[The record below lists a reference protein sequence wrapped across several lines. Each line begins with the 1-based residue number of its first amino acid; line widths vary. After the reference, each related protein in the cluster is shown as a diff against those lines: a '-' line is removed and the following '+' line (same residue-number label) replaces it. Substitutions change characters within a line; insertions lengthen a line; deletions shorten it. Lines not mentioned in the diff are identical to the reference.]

1 MLVLRLRHL
10 RTTALNAACGLRVA
24 NLVSLLSDK
33 PKDFVQKKKKGKKR
47 KNSNRTL
54 LPDKTV
60 QIVCEDNERSCCTQ
74 TEAGIAALAC

>member
-33 PKDFVQKKKKGKKR
+33 PKGFVQKKKEKKGKTQIGPCCQIKQCR
-47 KNSNRTL
+47 L
-54 LPDKTV
+54 YVKTA
-60 QIVCEDNERSCCTQ
+60 S
-74 TEAGIAALAC
+74 ALAALKLRQE